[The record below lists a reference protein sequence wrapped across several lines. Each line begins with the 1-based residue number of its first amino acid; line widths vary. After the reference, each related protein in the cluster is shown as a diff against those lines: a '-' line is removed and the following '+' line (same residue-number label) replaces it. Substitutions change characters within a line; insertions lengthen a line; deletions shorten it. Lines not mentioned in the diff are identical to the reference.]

1 MRAQESSSNIRNRL
15 AVALAAAVASAA
27 AAPTFAAD
35 VYYQPQ
41 ASLTVEGDTNLDM
54 DPGSRSRTEGNVVS
68 LATVIGIA
76 TPTSDSTIRPRVE
89 YRDYPEDSGDNR
101 FEGYLDFNTT
111 QRWQRSTASVFG
123 SLEHRDEVNAEF
135 NSALYDPINPVSP
148 TSPQTGRAEVGAT
161 RDSGLLVPS
170 YTYKFTPVIGA
181 GVSGIYQH
189 VNYSPNDDIDHV
201 NFNYYLGKAELTWSV
216 TQRSELSFGGFDSK
230 YQATRADIHAT
241 GSGGTVDLDTSWT
254 PLWSTTLSA
263 VYEHANVT
271 ETQPEVL
278 NSTAN
283 AWGATVSVTYKSQV
297 GQLRLNAGRLITP
310 SSGAGALYVNDQI
323 KTQYDRELSERFSF
337 TAALIGLRNR
347 GITGNVAGDDRK
359 YLQSVIEA
367 KWMLTRTWFVQGGY
381 QYSWQ
386 KYEVDPDGAANNR
399 VYVRIAYQGLGP
411 QR

>member
-1 MRAQESSSNIRNRL
+1 MRAPEYCLNIRHHIGL
-15 AVALAAAVASAA
+15 ALGAAVVSAG
-27 AAPTFAAD
+27 AAPTFAAE

-54 DPGSRSRTEGNVVS
+54 EPGSRTRTEGNVAS
-68 LATVIGIA
+68 LATVIGIS

-89 YRDYPEDSGDNR
+89 YRDYPQDSGDNR
-101 FEGYLDFNTT
+101 FEGYLDFNST
-111 QRWQRSTASVFG
+111 QRWQRSTAAVFG

-135 NSALYDPINPVSP
+135 SSALYDPINPVSP
-148 TSPQTGRAEVGAT
+148 TAPQSGKAIIGAT
-161 RDSGLLVPS
+161 RDSALLVPS
-170 YTYKFTPVIGA
+170 YNYKFTPVIGA

-189 VNYSPNDDIDHV
+189 VNYSPNDAFDHV
-201 NFNYYLGKAELTWSV
+201 DFNYYLGKAELTWTV

-241 GSGGTVDLDTSWT
+241 ASGGTLDLQTSWT

-271 ETQPEVL
+271 ETQPQVL

-283 AWGATVSVTYKSQV
+283 AWGATASVTYKSQV
-297 GQLRLNAGRLITP
+297 GQFRLDAGRLITP

-323 KTQYDRELSERFSF
+323 KTQYDRQLSERFGF

-347 GITGNVAGDDRK
+347 GLTGNVAGDDRK
-359 YLQSVIEA
+359 YLQTVLEA

-381 QYSWQ
+381 QYGWQ